1 MNSFRPRLSSSTLGD
16 IGGNRNSCPPELGG
30 EAVDLIFREALR
42 YGVDIDGVYILGQF
56 VSLFPDLKLLV
67 VARHCHHPLSRL
79 GDGVRGPTESS
90 PDSIESFSLRAGFR
104 DAL

>member
-1 MNSFRPRLSSSTLGD
+1 MNSFRDCRAAPSAILVEIATVARLSWAVRPYISSLGK
-16 IGGNRNSCPPELGG
+16 LLVT
-30 EAVDLIFREALR
+30 A
-42 YGVDIDGVYILGQF
+42 YYILGQF

-90 PDSIESFSLRAGFR
+90 PDSIESFSLRAGCR
-104 DAL
+104 HAS